1 MKTNKLEA
9 QWAESV
15 LLPCHWKN
23 WCLTIIFPHKFCDIC
38 NMGCY
43 DLTIKVKIGALLKVP
58 AYLDRNIDKAFVFNE
73 LNIFRKEEYIFLF
86 QKFLVLFVTNG
97 VLQKYLRIVCITM
110 IQNYLIMN
118 SISVYWKK
126 LTGMII

>member
-1 MKTNKLEA
+1 
-9 QWAESV
+9 
-15 LLPCHWKN
+15 
-23 WCLTIIFPHKFCDIC
+23 
-38 NMGCY
+38 MGCY

-110 IQNYLIMN
+110 IQNDLIMN

-126 LTGMII
+126 LKEMSYIIKSWTDSPYNNREFEVLFWDSKLSSWNYEQNVGQ